1 MAVSILSFE
10 EQMGGWLAYI
20 ARSKSLKQQV
30 EGYAKL
36 QGYAKLH
43 ALLDDFTT
51 RPILDFDQ
59 HAAAEFER
67 LLRLKVRIGT
77 MDLRIAAITIAQHG
91 LLLSKNLT
99 DFRKVPGLRVKDWTV

>member
-1 MAVSILSFE
+1 MR
-10 EQMGGWLAYI
+10 GWLAYI

-30 EGYAKL
+30 ES
-36 QGYAKLH
+36 YAKLH

-67 LLRLKVRIGT
+67 LLRLKVRIRT
-77 MDLRIAAITIAQHG
+77 MDFRIAAITIAQDG
-91 LLLSKNLT
+91 LLLSKNPDRL
-99 DFRKVPGLRVKDWTV
+99 P